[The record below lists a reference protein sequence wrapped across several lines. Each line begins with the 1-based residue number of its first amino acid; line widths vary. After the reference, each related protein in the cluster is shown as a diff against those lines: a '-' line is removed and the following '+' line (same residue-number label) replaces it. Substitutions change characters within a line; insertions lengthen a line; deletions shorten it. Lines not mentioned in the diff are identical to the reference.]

1 MYPSFYILHS
11 LTKNLSMKW
20 KRISVALYVS
30 ESIFFF
36 VYNVN
41 CEIVTI
47 LGPDCFGVKWK
58 SGNTNSRT

>member
-1 MYPSFYILHS
+1 MEENFCGPIRFGKYF
-11 LTKNLSMKW
+11 
-20 KRISVALYVS
+20 V
-30 ESIFFF
+30 FF